1 MNLAPCKNMACS
13 WYAYRCFRAPGLC
26 HTTTMAALTSG
37 QERGLASLQSDW
49 RKWLRVR
56 HRSIAHLHGDV
67 IQQTVADLLEWL
79 GRQEQPL
86 SEDDLRRVGF
96 RVLERRAIDAYRDD
110 VLQWAGG
117 PHEPLAEDIHGVD
130 RGPQESIEY
139 AQLLKAVMDLLARL
153 SPSDRALILRD
164 EILGDSE
171 KPSALTPAERKRLS
185 RLRQE
190 LRDQLRRRHFV

>member
-1 MNLAPCKNMACS
+1 
-13 WYAYRCFRAPGLC
+13 
-26 HTTTMAALTSG
+26 MAALTSG